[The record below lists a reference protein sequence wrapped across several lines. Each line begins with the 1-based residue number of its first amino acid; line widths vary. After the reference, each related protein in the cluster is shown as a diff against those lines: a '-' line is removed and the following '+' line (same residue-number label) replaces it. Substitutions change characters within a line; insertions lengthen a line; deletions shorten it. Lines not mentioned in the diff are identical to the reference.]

1 MVAVPENPELDSP
14 ASQQQRPSV
23 SGWRVFLPRLFIL
36 LGVMGVAG
44 GVAWRH
50 NEKRY
55 GSAGAEPVIFSV
67 VVCGVSAGSALAV
80 VAFTAN
86 SAQAFNGI
94 LGSILL
100 RTLGPLFGGL
110 IWKVARPD
118 WSPDN
123 FFRIHVPMF
132 LVSLTVETILV
143 VDIVSN
149 SSRFIT
155 PMGKGRAERK
165 MHG

>member
-1 MVAVPENPELDSP
+1 MVAVPENPEVSSD
-14 ASQQQRPSV
+14 ASQEQRPAFCV
-23 SGWRVFLPRLFIL
+23 WRVLLPRLIIL
-36 LGVMGVAG
+36 FGVIGVAG
-44 GVAWRH
+44 AVAWRH
-50 NEKRY
+50 NEKLY
-55 GSAGAEPVIFSV
+55 GSAGADPVIFSI

-123 FFRIHVPMF
+123 FFGVHVPMF

-149 SSRFIT
+149 SCQFIT
-155 PMGKGRAERK
+155 PLGKGRAERK